1 MTDSTADVRE
11 ALSRIVA
18 DEPDDAVDPA
28 TLDAIWRAG
37 SRRRWRARAG
47 VGATLAMV
55 AILVAG
61 ALVPLRAPSAAVPG
75 TPSGAPLAS
84 YPEHVAMPLRPSE
97 TSTPGLTALAVP
109 GTRGTRSGVYAVGP
123 DGSVAFVPLGGA
135 SDIFPLGGPPGAALA
150 VSPDGRWLATTSALL
165 DLATGAR
172 VGVALDRSADPAEQW
187 RGAPWWSP
195 DSHRVLYPAVP
206 SLAGSEGLVVDV
218 RGTTQVV
225 PPAGVGDALLL
236 AGWTD
241 DETVIGIWRRS
252 VDEFTMLT
260 WRLGDTGWTDG
271 ATVSWPGW
279 QDDPQAAASVSPD
292 GSRLLLLRSVDR
304 SESGAN
310 PGTEAQVFDT
320 STGALVGFP
329 VGDVPA
335 SEAGWTQGSFL
346 SWEGFGCRPAWRGDV
361 PVITDGGVRL
371 ANGPAGDELVS
382 ISSAFGHGRL
392 PGLRRERAAG
402 RPGAQPRQPCGW
414 SGCGPGACR
423 WACWSSPALAVW
435 WFGRRQNWREHPKPL
450 PAIFPTFG
458 R

>member
-1 MTDSTADVRE
+1 MTDSTAGVRE

-18 DEPDDAVDPA
+18 DEPDDSVDPA

-47 VGATLAMV
+47 VGATLAVV

-75 TPSGAPLAS
+75 TPSGAPLTS

-97 TSTPGLTALAVP
+97 TTTPGLTALAVP
-109 GTRGTRSGVYAVGP
+109 GTRGTRSGAYAVGP
-123 DGSVAFVPLGGA
+123 DGAVAFVPLGGA
-135 SDIFPLGGPPGAALA
+135 SDVFPLGGRPGASLA
-150 VSPDGRWLATTSALL
+150 VSADGRWLATTSALL
-165 DLATGAR
+165 DLVTGGR
-172 VGVALDRSADPAEQW
+172 VGVALDRSADPVEQW

-195 DSHRVLYPAVP
+195 DSHRVLYPAVT

-236 AGWTD
+236 AGWKD
-241 DETVIGIWRRS
+241 DETVIGVWRRS
-252 VDEFTMLT
+252 VDAFTVLT
-260 WRLGDTGWTDG
+260 WRLGEPRWSDG
-271 ATVSWPGW
+271 ATISWPGW

-292 GSRLLLLRSVDR
+292 GSRLVLLRSVDR
-304 SESGAN
+304 TESGVN
-310 PGTEAQVFDT
+310 PGTEAQVFDA

-335 SEAGWTQGSFL
+335 PEVGWTQGSFL
-346 SWEGFGCRPAWRGDV
+346 SWDGFGCRLAWRTDV

-371 ANGPAGDELVS
+371 ANGPASDELVS
-382 ISSAFGHGRL
+382 ISSAFGQGICPSFAGNELQGEPVPNLGAVWLERVRAWGL
-392 PGLRRERAAG
+392 PLAVLVLVG
-402 RPGAQPRQPCGW
+402 
-414 SGCGPGACR
+414 
-423 WACWSSPALAVW
+423 LAVW